1 MSCFSI
7 IPDPRKE
14 RNQVHN
20 LFDLITVAI
29 LAILCGADDWVEVN
43 LWASSNIEWLNQF
56 DICLNGAPSH
66 DTLSRFFRYLDPQA
80 FQKCFIAWTQS
91 VAKVVGGVIALD
103 GKTLCNSSDT
113 TSGTKAIHIV
123 SAFSAENDIVLGQL
137 ATEAK
142 SNEITAFPLLIEM
155 LDLKGAIVTIDAAGC
170 QKTIAE
176 AIRDKGGDYVL
187 ALKGNQ
193 GSLHAEV
200 DNFFNQAL
208 VVEPEDCGCDYYKN
222 EESSRGRREQRE
234 VWSID
239 DIDWLPQKKEWKDLR
254 SIVCLKSTRT
264 QKGACTV
271 EKRYYLSSLS
281 SDAVKLAYAIRSH
294 WAVENKLHWQLD
306 VSYGE
311 DNCKICKDH
320 GAENF
325 SVIRRAT
332 LNILKGDKKTKA
344 GIKNKRS
351 KAGWDRKYKVD
362 PKIKTKDCLLNRMP
376 RCHIIYP
383 LAS

>member
-1 MSCFSI
+1 MSYKNSLRQTSIMSYFSI

-14 RNQVHN
+14 RNQVYN
-20 LFDLITVAI
+20 LFDLITIAI
-29 LAILCGADDWVEVN
+29 LGILCGADDWVEVN
-43 LWASSNIEWLNQF
+43 LWATSNIGWLNQF
-56 DICLNGAPSH
+56 DICLNGVPSH

-80 FQKCFIAWTQS
+80 FERSFISWTQRVS
-91 VAKVVGGVIALD
+91 KTVGGVIALD

-113 TSGTKAIHIV
+113 SNGTKAIHVV

-155 LDLKGAIVTIDAAGC
+155 LDIKGATVTIDAAGC
-170 QKTIAE
+170 QREVAE
-176 AIRDKGGDYVL
+176 KIREKGGDYVL

-193 GSLHAEV
+193 GKLHDEAE
-200 DNFFNQAL
+200 NFFKQAL
-208 VVEPEDCGCDYYKN
+208 DVELKESGCDYYKN
-222 EESSRGRREQRE
+222 EEYSRGRLEQRE
-234 VWSID
+234 VWTVD
-239 DIDWLPQKKEWKDLR
+239 DLEWLPQKGDWKDIQSL
-254 SIVCLKSTRT
+254 VCLRSTRT
-264 QKGACTV
+264 HKGVCTT
-271 EKRYYLSSLS
+271 EMRYYISSLS
-281 SDAVKLAYAIRSH
+281 SDACKLAYAIKSH
-294 WAVENKLHWQLD
+294 WGVENKLHWQLD

-311 DNCKICKDH
+311 DGCKICKDH

-351 KAGWDRKYKVD
+351 KAGWDRGYMLE
-362 PKIKTKDCLLNRMP
+362 LLGVK
-376 RCHIIYP
+376 
-383 LAS
+383 